1 MNKKC
6 SVLALMLALL
16 FGPLIPRVL
25 AQAQTDTSTADP
37 ELKAEVQSYLQQVSS
52 ELNLTDDQKTQ
63 IKPILQNEFQQLKA
77 VKNDTSLSPDQQK
90 AKAQEIHAS
99 AKSQI
104 SSVLTPEQQKKL
116 ATMREEGEA
125 PK

>member
-1 MNKKC
+1 MNKKG
-6 SVLALMLALL
+6 SVLAVMLALV
-16 FGPLIPRVL
+16 FGLTIPRV
-25 AQAQTDTSTADP
+25 AAQTLDPDT
-37 ELKAEVQSYLQQVSS
+37 KASVQSYLQQMSS
-52 ELNLTDDQKTQ
+52 ELNLTDAQKTQ
-63 IKPILQNEFQQLKA
+63 IKPILQSEFQQLKS
-77 VKNDTSLSPDQQK
+77 VKDDASLSPEQQK

-104 SSVLTPEQQKKL
+104 NSVLTPEQQKKL

>member
-1 MNKKC
+1 MNKNG
-6 SVLALMLALL
+6 SVLAVLLALL
-16 FGPLIPRVL
+16 FSLTISRV
-25 AQAQTDTSTADP
+25 AAQTETSTVDP
-37 ELKAEVQSYLQQVSS
+37 ETKAKVQAYLQQMSS

-63 IKPILQNEFQQLKA
+63 IKPILQSEFQQLKT
-77 VKNDTSLSPDQQK
+77 VKDDTTMSADQQK

-104 SSVLTPEQQKKL
+104 ANILTPEQQKKL
-116 ATMREEGEA
+116 ATMREQGEV